1 MERVMRMEPHEFK
14 LTEEGI
20 KAVLPPLEAEI
31 MEEMWRRKVA
41 TAGQI
46 YEVLRIRHPELRRS
60 TVSIL
65 MNRLCERGLLR
76 RSVDKGR
83 GGMRYVYSITTT
95 REEFEEKVVKSILD
109 ALMSN
114 FREATYAYLSKM
126 KK

>member
-1 MERVMRMEPHEFK
+1 MEPHEFK

>member
-1 MERVMRMEPHEFK
+1 MEPHEFK
-14 LTEEGI
+14 LNAEGL

-31 MEEMWRRKVA
+31 MEYMWKVKVA
-41 TAGQI
+41 TAGEV
-46 YEVLRIRHPELRRS
+46 YEQLKKNHKDLRRS

-65 MNRLCERGLLR
+65 MNRLCERGLLE
-76 RSVDKGR
+76 RSVETGR

-95 REEFEEKVVKSILD
+95 REDFEKKIVESILN

-114 FREATYAYLSKM
+114 FKEATFAYLSKI

>member
-1 MERVMRMEPHEFK
+1 MEPQEFK

-31 MEEMWRRKVA
+31 MEHMWEVRVA
-41 TAGQI
+41 TAG
-46 YEVLRIRHPELRRS
+46 EVYRHMKEKHPDLRRS

-76 RSVDKGR
+76 RSIERGR
-83 GGMRYVYSITTT
+83 GGMRYVYSITST
-95 REEFEEKVVKSILD
+95 REEFEKKVVESILD
-109 ALMSN
+109 ALMTN
-114 FREATYAYLSKM
+114 FKEATYAYLSRI

>member
-1 MERVMRMEPHEFK
+1 MEPHEFK

-31 MEEMWRRKVA
+31 MEHMWKVRVA
-41 TAGQI
+41 TAGQV
-46 YEVLRIRHPELRRS
+46 YEYMKEKHPEIRRS
-60 TVSIL
+60 TISIL
-65 MNRLCERGLLR
+65 MNRLCEKGLLK
-76 RSVDKGR
+76 RSVERGR
-83 GGMRYVYSITTT
+83 GGMRYVYSITST

-114 FREATYAYLSKM
+114 FREATYAYLSKI

>member
-1 MERVMRMEPHEFK
+1 MEPHEFK

-20 KAVLPPLEAEI
+20 KAVLPPMEAEI
-31 MEEMWRRKVA
+31 MELMWRFKVA

-46 YEVLRIRHPELRRS
+46 YEELKKKYPEIRRS

-65 MNRLCERGLLR
+65 MNRLCEKGLLKR
-76 RSVDKGR
+76 TVERGR
-83 GGMRYVYSITTT
+83 GGGMRYVYSITTT
-95 REEFEEKVVKSILD
+95 REEFEQKVVKSILD
-109 ALMSN
+109 ALMNN

>member
-1 MERVMRMEPHEFK
+1 MKVTVRYFARYRSLVGLSEEELDVP
-14 LTEEGI
+14 EGI
-20 KAVLPPLEAEI
+20 TVRELIEI
-31 MEEMWRRKVA
+31 LKE
-41 TAGQI
+41 
-46 YEVLRIRHPELRRS
+46 RHPEIRRS

-65 MNRLCERGLLR
+65 MNRLCERGLLK
-76 RSVDKGR
+76 RSVETGR

>member
-1 MERVMRMEPHEFK
+1 MEPHEFK

-31 MEEMWRRKVA
+31 MEYMWKVKVA
-41 TAGQI
+41 TAGEV
-46 YEVLRIRHPELRRS
+46 YEHMKKSHPEMRRS

-65 MNRLCERGLLR
+65 MNRLCEKGLLS
-76 RSVDKGR
+76 RSVDYGR

-95 REEFEEKVVKSILD
+95 REEFEEKVVQRILD

-114 FREATYAYLSKM
+114 FREATYAYLSRIRKE
-126 KK
+126 

>member
-1 MERVMRMEPHEFK
+1 VEPHEFK

-31 MEEMWRRKVA
+31 MEEMWKLRVA
-41 TAGQI
+41 TAGNM
-46 YEVLRIRHPELRRS
+46 YEVLKERHPEIRRS

-65 MNRLCERGLLR
+65 MNRLCERGLLK
-76 RSVDKGR
+76 RSVETGR

-95 REEFEEKVVKSILD
+95 KEEFEERVVKSILD
-109 ALMSN
+109 ALMVN
-114 FREATYAYLSKM
+114 FKEATYAYLSKI

>member
-1 MERVMRMEPHEFK
+1 MEPHEFK

-31 MEEMWRRKVA
+31 MEHMWKVKIA
-41 TAGQI
+41 TAGQV
-46 YEVLRIRHPELRRS
+46 YEYMKEKHPEIRRS

-65 MNRLCERGLLR
+65 MNRLCEKGLLT
-76 RSVDKGR
+76 RSVEKGR

-95 REEFEEKVVKSILD
+95 RKEFEERVVKSILD

-114 FREATYAYLSKM
+114 FREATYAYLSKI

>member
-1 MERVMRMEPHEFK
+1 MEPQEFK

-31 MEEMWRRKVA
+31 MEHMWKVRVA
-41 TAGQI
+41 TAGQV
-46 YEVLRIRHPELRRS
+46 YEYMKQKHPDIRRS

-65 MNRLCERGLLR
+65 MNRLCEKGLLQR
-76 RSVDKGR
+76 GIDRGR

-95 REEFEEKVVKSILD
+95 REEFEQKVVQKILD
-109 ALMSN
+109 ALMTN

-126 KK
+126 KKK

>member
-1 MERVMRMEPHEFK
+1 MEPHEFK

-20 KAVLPPLEAEI
+20 KAVLPPMEAEI
-31 MEEMWRRKVA
+31 MELMWRFRVA

-46 YEVLRIRHPELRRS
+46 YEELKKKYPEIRRS

-65 MNRLCERGLLR
+65 MNRLCEKGLLKR
-76 RSVDKGR
+76 TVERGR

-95 REEFEEKVVKSILD
+95 REEFEQKVVKSILD
-109 ALMSN
+109 ALMNN

>member
-1 MERVMRMEPHEFK
+1 MEPNEFK

-31 MEEMWRRKVA
+31 MEYMWKVKVA
-41 TAGQI
+41 TAGEV
-46 YEVLRIRHPELRRS
+46 YEHMKQKHPDIRRS

-65 MNRLCERGLLR
+65 MNRLCERGLLS
-76 RSVDKGR
+76 RSVDYGR

-95 REEFEEKVVKSILD
+95 REEFEEKIVQKIFD

-114 FREATYAYLSKM
+114 FREATYAYLSRIRKD
-126 KK
+126 